1 MIMDD
6 LVSELCK
13 YGIGYKIIVEYDEG
27 KTILEGIIK
36 SFPET
41 YYGYDEEDEDYKEYY
56 SCRFVV
62 TKILSNGSEI
72 DYQKDDKI
80 ELSEVFPPY
89 RILTESGDVIWN
101 KNNIKRM

>member
-41 YYGYDEEDEDYKEYY
+41 SYGYDEEDEDYK
-56 SCRFVV
+56 
-62 TKILSNGSEI
+62 
-72 DYQKDDKI
+72 
-80 ELSEVFPPY
+80 
-89 RILTESGDVIWN
+89 
-101 KNNIKRM
+101 